1 MRSWAI
7 LAISSAIAL
16 GGSFSKDA
24 LAQSPGSPEPGRFE
38 LALGP
43 QWTGPTSYASR
54 DATLTTATGGSFRLF
69 STSSELGAS
78 PGFELRFGARVARL
92 VQAEIVGSYAT
103 PDLRTT
109 ITNDV
114 EASGSTTAFEPIQ
127 EFIIE
132 AAAVVNLARWRPSP
146 RVVPFVSAGVGYVR
160 QLHDDRTLV
169 QTGQMYHVGGGAKF
183 QLVSRGEGRRLKQIG
198 VRAEARALVRTGGIT
213 LDDRA
218 HTAPAISAAL
228 FVRF

>member
-1 MRSWAI
+1 MRSWAS
-7 LAISSAIAL
+7 LALSLGIAL
-16 GGSFSKDA
+16 GAHSEDA
-24 LAQSPGSPEPGRFE
+24 CAQSPGAPEPGRFE

-43 QWTGPTSYASR
+43 LWMGATSYGSR

-78 PGFELRFGARVARL
+78 PGFELRFGTRVTRL

-114 EASGSTTAFEPIQ
+114 EAGGSTFAVEPIQ
-127 EFIIE
+127 EFVIE
-132 AAAVVNLARWRPSP
+132 GAAIVNLARRRPNP
-146 RVVPFVSAGVGYVR
+146 RLVPFVSAGVGYVR

-169 QTGQMYHVGGGAKF
+169 QTGQTYHVGGGAKF
-183 QLVSRGEGRRLKQIG
+183 PLVSRGEGRRLKQIG
-198 VRAEARALVRTGGIT
+198 VRAEARASVRTGGIT

-218 HTAPAISAAL
+218 HTVPAISAAI